1 MSHFSLTLVTS
12 PAVEPILIGDVR
24 DALRLGEHDEV
35 PLLERYITS
44 ARQQV
49 ENDTQRKLVTQTWD
63 VSIDYW
69 PCGDVPLVLP
79 IAPIQSVTSITAYDE
94 DGTGTVW
101 STDNYSVDVASKP
114 PRIYLKSG
122 MSWPSDRRT
131 YVAGVIRVVAGYG
144 DSGSSVPMAL
154 RTAIEYLVAHR
165 FENREPV
172 IVGTNALPLPIGYA
186 DLIEPYWVGILP

>member
-1 MSHFSLTLVTS
+1 MSHFGLTLIT
-12 PAVEPILIGDVR
+12 PPTVEPIAIGDVR
-24 DALRLGEHDEV
+24 DALRLVDTDEA

-69 PCGDVPLVLP
+69 PCGDVPLCLP
-79 IAPIQSVTSITAYDE
+79 IAPIQSVTSITAYDQ
-94 DGTGTVW
+94 DGASSVV
-101 STDNYSVDVASKP
+101 STDVYGVDVASNP

-122 MSWPSDRRT
+122 QSWPSDARC

-144 DSGSSVPMAL
+144 ASASSVPMAL
-154 RTAIEYLVAHR
+154 RQAMEYLVAHR
-165 FENREPV
+165 YENREPV
-172 IVGTNALPLPIGYA
+172 IVGTNALPLPIGYQ